1 MNMFRPFCLALLF
14 ASSVFFQS
22 SVVIAA
28 EPDAA
33 QKERVTKLET
43 LLTGAKMTGRF
54 TILGK
59 DDKPPAK
66 EEYTIVSATKT
77 DTGDI
82 WLIKARIQYGDKDA
96 TGPVPVEILWAGD
109 TPVITLT
116 NVTIPGMGT
125 FSSRVVIYD
134 NMYAGTWR
142 HYNVICHLFGT
153 IAKGEKK

>member
-1 MNMFRPFCLALLF
+1 MNRRSLLLALLTGCCLF
-14 ASSVFFQS
+14 SLAS
-22 SVVIAA
+22 AA
-28 EPDAA
+28 EPEVV
-33 QKERVTKLET
+33 QKERIKKLEQQ
-43 LLTGAKMTGRF
+43 LTGAKMTGRF

-59 DDKPPAK
+59 EDKAPAK

-77 DTGDI
+77 DEGDI

-96 TGPVPVEILWAGD
+96 TVPVPVEIVWAGD

-134 NMYAGTWR
+134 NLYAGTWR
-142 HYNVICHLFGT
+142 HDSVVGHLFGT
-153 IAKGEKK
+153 ITKAEKK